1 MVRSGDLGKE
11 AALRSGGL
19 DTDEDQLVEAIKSKE
34 GGWELLKKESEFKDD
49 RSFFSSFIPC
59 KFKVYSVLI

>member
-49 RSFFSSFIPC
+49 RSFFF
-59 KFKVYSVLI
+59 